1 MTWIF
6 FILELLMFVFALI
19 ANKFSH
25 KFNRRY
31 FAFIC
36 VLWAIVFGFRAYTI
50 GNDTPAYADFFMGKD
65 SFYGQINQNPDLEI
79 GFLTLVKVIRLFTN
93 SPTVLFTILSTW
105 LFILIYKIY
114 TKVCDDRKCIFV
126 LLVFFIISNS
136 FITLM
141 AATRQSTAFCV
152 LLTGICMLIDYQK
165 FKTNNSSVVKRK
177 CYLFIS
183 IGFVLASVLF
193 HKSIL
198 FLLLILGIC
207 YYVHFTKKQMY
218 IMIFFSFIL
227 SIFFINEI
235 GNFFNQVLML
245 AGSIGFTGANMDV
258 MSIYGSSFGDFNQNF
273 ITLLAWAVPVI
284 LTIYLSDNDY
294 VNTFFFRVLVLSVC
308 IFLIF
313 NTTFL
318 IERIN
323 TLLIL
328 LGLTQYLPYNKERNI
343 NKYRPIYFIF
353 ILLMLVKAGMRYDNW
368 PSSDSTI
375 PYYFFWQK

>member
-1 MTWIF
+1 MTCIF
-6 FILELLMFVFALI
+6 FFLELLMFAFAI
-19 ANKFSH
+19 VANKFSY
-25 KFNRRY
+25 KTNRRY

-36 VLWAIVFGFRAYTI
+36 ILWAVFFGFRAYTI

-79 GFLTLVKVIRLFTN
+79 GFLALVNVLRLFTD

-105 LFILIYKIY
+105 LFVLVYKIY
-114 TKVCDDRKCIFV
+114 TRACDDRKCTLS

-141 AATRQSTAFCV
+141 AATRQSAAFCV
-152 LLTGICMLIDYQK
+152 LLTGFCMLIDYQK
-165 FKTNNSSVVKRK
+165 FKVKNSSIVKRK
-177 CYLFIS
+177 CYLFTS
-183 IGFVLASVLF
+183 IGFVFASVLF

-198 FLLLILGIC
+198 FLLFILGIC

-218 IMIFFSFIL
+218 IMIFSSFVL
-227 SIFFINEI
+227 SLFFVHEI
-235 GNFFNQVLML
+235 GIFFNQVLMF
-245 AGSIGFTGANMDV
+245 AGTIGFTGTNMDV

-273 ITLLAWAVPVI
+273 ITLLAWAVPVL

-308 IFLIF
+308 IFLVF

-323 TLLIL
+323 TLLVL
-328 LGLTQYLPYNKERNI
+328 LGLTQYLPYNKGRNI

>member
-1 MTWIF
+1 MTCIF
-6 FILELLMFVFALI
+6 FFLEVLMFAFAI
-19 ANKFSH
+19 VANKFSN
-25 KFNRRY
+25 KTNRRY

-36 VLWAIVFGFRAYTI
+36 ILWAMVFGLRAYTI

-65 SFYGQINQNPDLEI
+65 SFYGQINQNPNLEI
-79 GFLTLVKVIRLFTN
+79 GFLALVKALRLFTD

-105 LFILIYKIY
+105 LFVLVYKIY
-114 TKVCDDRKCIFV
+114 TRVCDDRKCTFN

-141 AATRQSTAFCV
+141 VATRQSAAFCV

-183 IGFVLASVLF
+183 FGFVLASVLF

-308 IFLIF
+308 IFLVF

-323 TLLIL
+323 TLLVL

-343 NKYRPIYFIF
+343 NKYKPIYFIF